1 MLEGEA
7 GQEFNGYIKAIDPEG
22 HSITWGGPGIV
33 TSLGA
38 VNNFNHWIPSTIPQ
52 FTNTNNPLQKRLW
65 AEKAGSPGVYKI
77 RVNLADNVGS
87 SSSEVLNIVINPSNP
102 QIIAG
107 DVNYVLGSGSIQ
119 GEMLIKSKTPLSNG
133 NVKIFRSNNES
144 NKVSL
149 NIIESGSPFFY
160 IPPLLPPLEG
170 GLRASL
176 TKLSDQDYSLKIFG
190 TLNHN
195 VFLPD
200 LIPIPLRLLL
210 HMDLVLNSFLLML
223 QLRI

>member
-1 MLEGEA
+1 M
-7 GQEFNGYIKAIDPEG
+7 
-22 HSITWGGPGIV
+22 
-33 TSLGA
+33 
-38 VNNFNHWIPSTIPQ
+38 
-52 FTNTNNPLQKRLW
+52 
-65 AEKAGSPGVYKI
+65 YKI

-149 NIIESGSPFFY
+149 NIIESGSPFLY
-160 IPPLLPPLEG
+160 SPPFTTP
-170 GLRASL
+170 
-176 TKLSDQDYSLKIFG
+176 
-190 TLNHN
+190 
-195 VFLPD
+195 
-200 LIPIPLRLLL
+200 
-210 HMDLVLNSFLLML
+210 
-223 QLRI
+223 